1 VGALRTIR
9 VVWARLGTTAF
20 IVFTTW
26 SLLAFRATSPGRAAL
41 DGDDTVSVMA
51 HADFWIFTQRLTV
64 DAILLTLAEAERR
77 AARSV
82 RARFRG

>member
-1 VGALRTIR
+1 MGEARDDGFHRLHDL
-9 VVWARLGTTAF
+9 VV
-20 IVFTTW
+20 
-26 SLLAFRATSPGRAAL
+26 LAFRATSPGRAAL
-41 DGDDTVSVMA
+41 DGDDTVSVTA
-51 HADFWIFTQRLTV
+51 HADFWIFTKRLTV